1 MFEYIIY
8 SVYKPSGNL
17 YDRLL
22 GIHTFTVFRIGYCH
36 CWILT
41 DCNPRSFHQKGAEHE
56 MPAYRYISCAVTFT
70 ARMAHGYQTDERSQM
85 VCIPETD
92 NIVKFNHQGDGCS
105 NAYSGNRSQK
115 TYWLLKRCFYVIS
128 HGWHVPP
135 KEAFYANTRT
145 VPGAVPKFFCHIPLR
160 VRENAARSGNVLT
173 NSLSNIG

>member
-115 TYWLLKRCFYVIS
+115 T
-128 HGWHVPP
+128 
-135 KEAFYANTRT
+135 